1 MTDVTRRTLLAGG
14 ALTAGAILLD
24 GPAALADRR
33 FRAAR
38 PKVPVATAGGFSLG
52 VAAGMPSTTGA
63 VLWTRVDDLARTS
76 FLTLEIA
83 TDKGFRR
90 VVQRKRI
97 RATAVRDFTARHQA
111 TGLKPGTEYFYRF
124 HTRTTD
130 SPVGRLRTLRP
141 PDSAEPVRIGV
152 MSCQSYEAGYYTAL
166 AGLAAED
173 DLDLVVGLGDYIYEH
188 HFYDG
193 PAARRD
199 TTGANK
205 DGDVQTLAEY
215 RSKYRLY
222 KADENLQ
229 AVHHRFPFVSVWDDH
244 EVEDNYR
251 AGGPDSASTDP
262 ATLENDNRYPR
273 RVPFAERQRAGYLS
287 YFEYLPIVRR
297 KPVGNVIYGA
307 VNLGRHATVFLTDQR
322 QYRSPQPCA
331 DQIAAP
337 CAAASDPAQTMLG
350 AKQKAWFKE
359 ALKQSRA
366 TWKLWAS
373 EVMLMGWDSA
383 PGVQLNQD
391 GWDGYKAERTE
402 ILRHVLDNGI
412 KNLSV
417 LTGDIHTYVAG
428 SLYTDGRI
436 TGEPVGTE
444 FVGGS
449 VSSLGL
455 EATFGPATA
464 ASQLLRATNLHFAY
478 LDTVRRGYMTVTA
491 DADALKVQF
500 RSPDSTMVE
509 QSPVSTLAT
518 FTVASGST
526 TVQQQG

>member
-33 FRAAR
+33 LRAAR
-38 PKVPVATAGGFSLG
+38 PKVPIASSGAFSLG
-52 VAAGMPSTTGA
+52 VASGMPSTTGA

-76 FLTLEIA
+76 LLTLEIA
-83 TDKGFRR
+83 TDKDFRK
-90 VVQRKRI
+90 VVQRKQV
-97 RATAVRDFTARHQA
+97 RASVVRDFTARHTA

-124 HTRTTD
+124 HTKKAD

-141 PDSAEPVRIGV
+141 ADSAEPVRIGV
-152 MSCQSYEAGYYTAL
+152 ISCQSYEAGYYTAL
-166 AGLAAED
+166 AGLAAES

-193 PAARRD
+193 PAARKD
-199 TTGANK
+199 TTGPNK

-222 KADENLQ
+222 KADEHLQ
-229 AVHHRFPFVSVWDDH
+229 AVHQMFPFVAVWDDH

-251 AGGPDSASTDP
+251 EGGPDSASTDP
-262 ATLENDNRYPR
+262 EKLENDNAYPR

-287 YFEYLPIVRR
+287 YFEYMPVVRR
-297 KPVGNVIYGA
+297 KPVQNAIYGTLE
-307 VNLGRHATVFLTDQR
+307 LGRHATVFLTDQR

-331 DQIAAP
+331 DQLAVP
-337 CAAASDPAQTMLG
+337 CAAASDPRQTMLG
-350 AKQKAWFKE
+350 AKQKAWFKD
-359 ALKQSRA
+359 ALKQSQA

-402 ILRHVLDNGI
+402 ILQYVLDNGI

-428 SLYTDGRI
+428 RLHTDGRI
-436 TGEPVGTE
+436 TGRPVGTE

-449 VSSLGL
+449 ISSLGL
-455 EATFGPATA
+455 ENTFGPATGA
-464 ASQLLRATNLHFAY
+464 AQLLKVTNPHITY
-478 LDTVRRGYMTVTA
+478 MDVVRRGYMTVTA
-491 DADALKVQF
+491 DADTLTVQF
-500 RSPDSTMVE
+500 RSPASTQVE
-509 QSPVSTLAT
+509 QSPVSTLAS

-526 TVQQQG
+526 TVRQG

>member
-14 ALTAGAILLD
+14 VLTAGAVLLD

-38 PKVPVATAGGFSLG
+38 PKVPPATAGGFSLG
-52 VAAGMPSTTGA
+52 VASGMPSTTGA

-76 FLTLEIA
+76 LLTLEIA
-83 TDKGFRR
+83 ADKDFRK
-90 VVQRKRI
+90 VVQRRRI
-97 RATAVRDFTARHQA
+97 RATAVRDFTARHTA

-124 HTRTTD
+124 HTKTTD

-141 PDSAEPVRIGV
+141 ADSAEPVRIGV

-193 PAARRD
+193 PAARKD

-205 DGDVQTLAEY
+205 DGDVQTLAEF

-222 KADENLQ
+222 KADKNLQ
-229 AVHHRFPFVSVWDDH
+229 AVHQQFPFVSVWDDH

-251 AGGPDSASTDP
+251 EGGPDSASTDP
-262 ATLENDNRYPR
+262 DRFENDNEYPR

-287 YFEYLPIVRR
+287 YFEYMPIVRR
-297 KPVGNVIYGA
+297 RPVQNVIYGT
-307 VNLGRHATVFLTDQR
+307 VDLGRHATVFLTDQR
-322 QYRSPQPCA
+322 QYRSPQPCS
-331 DQIAAP
+331 DQIAVP

-350 AKQKAWFKE
+350 AKQKAWFKD
-359 ALKQSRA
+359 ALKQSRS

-402 ILRHVLDNGI
+402 ILQHVVDNGI

-428 SLYTDGRI
+428 SLYTDGRV
-436 TGEPVGTE
+436 TGKPVGTE
-444 FVGGS
+444 FVGGA

-455 EATFGPATA
+455 DSTFGPA
-464 ASQLLRATNLHFAY
+464 ASGAPLLRATNPHLAY
-478 LDTVRRGYMTVTA
+478 FDAVRRGYMTVTA
-491 DADALKVQF
+491 SADDLNVRF
-500 RSPDSTMVE
+500 RSPASTQVE
-509 QSPVSTLAT
+509 QSPVSTLAS

-526 TVQQQG
+526 TVQQG